1 MGSGLRGRFWAG
13 DAVEGIG
20 LGWTSVD
27 EIREPRCGAQAG
39 SHAMEADGFGK
50 EVGPM
55 TTSPIKTD
63 YGWSACIL
71 VTKLASTSSIEK
83 EVTR

>member
-1 MGSGLRGRFWAG
+1 
-13 DAVEGIG
+13 
-20 LGWTSVD
+20 
-27 EIREPRCGAQAG
+27 
-39 SHAMEADGFGK
+39 
-50 EVGPM
+50 M